1 MPGQKGWGGQP
12 LGRESRA
19 PHVNTWG
26 AGDCNRLTLP
36 VLFPNHLRRQRGSL
50 QVEPAGGWRKSP
62 CSERLTLIELPTPIT
77 PGRPI
82 CSRSAENFFSQPAA
96 GSCQTT
102 STTKASRSPDDLRK
116 CPRSKTGQGQLE
128 KHSLPS
134 RGRNHQPA
142 ARRTRTKRWANGF
155 QLLVRLWF
163 GGRLLLGCCFG
174 GRLGWPGDGFLDPA
188 RLLIQQAVAVTLE
201 VLKEILQ
208 ADY

>member
-62 CSERLTLIELPTPIT
+62 CSERLTLIELPIRIT

-82 CSRSAENFFSQPAA
+82 CSRSA
-96 GSCQTT
+96 
-102 STTKASRSPDDLRK
+102 
-116 CPRSKTGQGQLE
+116 
-128 KHSLPS
+128 
-134 RGRNHQPA
+134 
-142 ARRTRTKRWANGF
+142 
-155 QLLVRLWF
+155 
-163 GGRLLLGCCFG
+163 
-174 GRLGWPGDGFLDPA
+174 
-188 RLLIQQAVAVTLE
+188 
-201 VLKEILQ
+201 
-208 ADY
+208 